1 MFPFWYLK
9 EERVWSLVLI
19 LNKLPEIHYMLL
31 VSHRKKG
38 TLKFSENVSALKFE
52 ICFTKENPSRGL
64 LPMPCDIGEKTNL
77 SIFILISYLK
87 TGRDDSNWLPIL
99 DPGQPVFVQH
109 PQSKRWVWN
118 APHWQPNGTGQKQI

>member
-1 MFPFWYLK
+1 MYSVHESLKVFKTLNSFFYFLLYWNKFLSASLFPPYNLSSFFKVNNEMFPFWYLK

-52 ICFTKENPSRGL
+52 I
-64 LPMPCDIGEKTNL
+64 IAEKAVQVQ
-77 SIFILISYLK
+77 ILIVKKAYL
-87 TGRDDSNWLPIL
+87 RFLFIISID
-99 DPGQPVFVQH
+99 
-109 PQSKRWVWN
+109 
-118 APHWQPNGTGQKQI
+118 